1 MVCHHGLTV
10 SVATA
15 RCHNKHV
22 KPLLSSSSHHKA
34 AGASHLVKSSTTW
47 SATLALQLHH
57 QHHNIPPTEYRFTT
71 VPPSTI
77 FPFIVCRHPRHQQH
91 IFILTRLTTF
101 ANPNSKMAIKW
112 TSERNE
118 KLLMLVIGG
127 IQVDKEKL
135 AQDWKEQYRMSSHF
149 IV

>member
-1 MVCHHGLTV
+1 
-10 SVATA
+10 
-15 RCHNKHV
+15 
-22 KPLLSSSSHHKA
+22 
-34 AGASHLVKSSTTW
+34 
-47 SATLALQLHH
+47 
-57 QHHNIPPTEYRFTT
+57 
-71 VPPSTI
+71 
-77 FPFIVCRHPRHQQH
+77 
-91 IFILTRLTTF
+91 
-101 ANPNSKMAIKW
+101 MAIKW

>member
-1 MVCHHGLTV
+1 M

-22 KPLLSSSSHHKA
+22 KPLLSSVPTTKQPELLI
-34 AGASHLVKSSTTW
+34 LVKSSTTW

-57 QHHNIPPTEYRFTT
+57 QHHNIPPTEYRFNT
-71 VPPSTI
+71 VPPSTV
-77 FPFIVCRHPRHQQH
+77 FPFIVCHHPRHQQY